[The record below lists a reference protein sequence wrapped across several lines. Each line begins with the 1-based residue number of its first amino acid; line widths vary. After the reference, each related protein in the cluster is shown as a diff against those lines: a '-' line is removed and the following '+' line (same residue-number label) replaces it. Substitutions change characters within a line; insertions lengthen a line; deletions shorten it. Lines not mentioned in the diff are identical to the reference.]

1 MELFEMVVSLLNQ
14 EGFMEETMKVAL
26 ERKVVEVF
34 EARRLEKKMTIDDLA
49 RRLYPNLPIAI
60 ANARMNVNRLRKAQ
74 VNGKPKRLLFGDFV
88 DMCLALDLIPERVI
102 AQTIGSIENS

>member
-1 MELFEMVVSLLNQ
+1 
-14 EGFMEETMKVAL
+14 
-26 ERKVVEVF
+26 
-34 EARRLEKKMTIDDLA
+34 MTIDDLA

-60 ANARMNVNRLRKAQ
+60 AIARMNVNRLRKAQ

-102 AQTIGSIENS
+102 AQTVGSIENS

>member
-1 MELFEMVVSLLNQ
+1 
-14 EGFMEETMKVAL
+14 MEETMKVAL

-34 EARRLEKKMTIDDLA
+34 EVRRLEKKMTIDDLA
-49 RRLYPNLPIAI
+49 RRLYPNLPIA
-60 ANARMNVNRLRKAQ
+60 NARMNVNRLRKPQ

-102 AQTIGSIENS
+102 AQTVGNIENS

>member
-1 MELFEMVVSLLNQ
+1 
-14 EGFMEETMKVAL
+14 MEETMKVAL

-49 RRLYPNLPIAI
+49 RRLYPNLPIA
-60 ANARMNVNRLRKAQ
+60 NARMNVNRLRKPQ

-88 DMCLALDLIPERVI
+88 DICLALDLIPERVI
-102 AQTIGSIENS
+102 AQTVGSIENS